1 MKKNL
6 ATLGLTVCSL
16 ALIQATQVSA
26 EEVASYQTNGTITFE
41 ADDSIT
47 PPVDPVNPEKP
58 VTPIDPSKP
67 DDKPTEGTGGPLS
80 IDFASSFIFGS
91 HKITTETMD
100 YYAGLQT
107 FQDSEDGPNY
117 IQITDKRGTQEGWTV
132 SVKQNGQFETR
143 NGDILEGAELS
154 LSAGTTTSV
163 TDQKYSPRAT
173 LKREVTL
180 SPNGF
185 HYILVSANRGQGM
198 GTWIYKFGNDAEEG
212 RTAVKLNV
220 PGKTVKLAQEYSTT
234 ITWTLSNIPTVTYES

>member
-80 IDFASSFIFGS
+80 IDFASSFIFGG

-117 IQITDKRGTQEGWTV
+117 IQITDKRGTQAGWSL
-132 SVKQNGQFETR
+132 SVTQNEQFKT
-143 NGDILEGAELS
+143 NGGDILDGAVLS
-154 LSAGTTTSV
+154 VSNGTTASV
-163 TDQKYSPRAT
+163 TDQIYAPSTVISSHTFTPGSTNT
-173 LKREVTL
+173 LLAAREKE
-180 SPNGF
+180 
-185 HYILVSANRGQGM
+185 GM
-198 GTWIYKFGNDAEEG
+198 GTWIYKFGDNAAEG

-220 PGKTVKLAQEYSTT
+220 PGKSVKLAQEYSTT
-234 ITWTLSNIPTVTYES
+234 LTWSLSNTPG